1 MRARRIPVATH
12 VTCTGSAGNQ
22 PREQWDRPALAQT
35 TVSFLLWELVGVDNA
50 DHDLGRRVDIDEVV
64 YRGDR

>member
-1 MRARRIPVATH
+1 
-12 VTCTGSAGNQ
+12 
-22 PREQWDRPALAQT
+22 
-35 TVSFLLWELVGVDNA
+35 VSFLLWELVGVDNA